1 MTEVKKTLRKDIQ
14 AKKLL
19 FLYFVFISGTKD
31 KNCWSV
37 NYISRRICALEDSSV
52 NISSKYSHPDSEPPK
67 DKLWYKIKRS
77 GMKEAEELIEAA
89 GRVEYHDIMEKHHIL
104 RINNLKKN
112 DSAEYK
118 FILKRQ
124 NGKWNISDSPGVTL
138 VVTGNSV
145 NTMQMVSLFQKVQC
159 EGFRRILMDLLAGM
173 EFTTN
178 KYCILLVYNH
188 LDLRIVLSWLPSS

>member
-1 MTEVKKTLRKDIQ
+1 
-14 AKKLL
+14 
-19 FLYFVFISGTKD
+19 
-31 KNCWSV
+31 
-37 NYISRRICALEDSSV
+37 
-52 NISSKYSHPDSEPPK
+52 
-67 DKLWYKIKRS
+67 
-77 GMKEAEELIEAA
+77 MKEAEELIEAA

-145 NTMQMVSLFQKVQC
+145 NTMQMVSLFQSLQ
-159 EGFRRILMDLLAGM
+159 LYSQML
-173 EFTTN
+173 T
-178 KYCILLVYNH
+178 
-188 LDLRIVLSWLPSS
+188 SSGACF